1 MDLNSNNVS
10 DNTELQARGNWNQ
23 LKGEAKQK
31 WANLTDD
38 DLTYS
43 EGKQDEWLG
52 KLQEKT
58 GETVDSIKNWFHS
71 ATSNAS
77 AAATGNS
84 TELKAR
90 GDWNQIKGEA
100 KQKWGNLTDNDL
112 DYEDGKQ
119 DEWFGQLQEKTGH
132 AIDDLKGW
140 FNRTF

>member
-1 MDLNSNNVS
+1 MDLNNNNVG

-23 LKGEAKQK
+23 LKGSAKQK

-38 DLTYS
+38 DLTYN

-52 KLQEKT
+52 RLQEKT
-58 GETVDSIKNWFHS
+58 GETVDSIKNWFNG
-71 ATSNAS
+71 AADNAS
-77 AAATGNS
+77 ATAHGNS

-90 GDWNQIKGEA
+90 GNWNQIKGEA

>member
-1 MDLNSNNVS
+1 MDLNNNNVG

-31 WANLTDD
+31 WASLTDD

-43 EGKQDEWLG
+43 AGKQDEWFG
-52 KLQEKT
+52 RLQEKT
-58 GETVDSIKNWFHS
+58 GETVDSIKNWFNS
-71 ATSNAS
+71 ATDNAS
-77 AAATGNS
+77 AAASGNS

-90 GDWNQIKGEA
+90 GNWNQIKGEA

>member
-1 MDLNSNNVS
+1 MDLNNNNVG

-31 WANLTDD
+31 WASLTDD
-38 DLTYS
+38 DLTYT
-43 EGKQDEWLG
+43 EGKQDEWFG
-52 KLQEKT
+52 RLQEKT

-77 AAATGNS
+77 AAASGNS

-90 GDWNQIKGEA
+90 GNWNQVKGEA

>member
-38 DLTYS
+38 DLTYHQ
-43 EGKQDEWLG
+43 GKQDEWFG
-52 KLQEKT
+52 QLQEKT
-58 GETVDSIKNWFHS
+58 GETIDSIKNWFHS

-77 AAATGNS
+77 AAANGNS

-90 GDWNQIKGEA
+90 GNWNQIKGEA